1 MNPII
6 IQTTYND
13 KNEAKN
19 LIRLLLEKKLCACAQ
34 IQEIDSLYTWKGEM
48 CEDKEY
54 LVNIKTKKINY
65 KMIKREIKENHSYDV
80 PEIIAIEIA
89 DGSKSYLKWLEE
101 SC

>member
-6 IQTTYND
+6 IQTTFND
-13 KNEAKN
+13 KSEAKR
-19 LIRLLLEKKLCACAQ
+19 LIHLLLEKKLCACAQ
-34 IQEIDSLYTWKGEM
+34 IQEIDSFYTWKDEM

-54 LVNIKTKKINY
+54 LINIKTKNNNY
-65 KMIKREIKENHSYDV
+65 KIIKREIKENHSYDV
-80 PEIIAIEIA
+80 PEIIAIEID